1 MSATETRN
9 RISNGRLAALEDQ
22 IARQNA
28 IMRHVRMLIGDLD
41 PDTLAAVMPKLNR
54 IMRAAK
60 DSKDQLISEM
70 NAEKEAARQGRD
82 EGR

>member
-1 MSATETRN
+1 MSGTETRE

-28 IMRHVRMLIGDLD
+28 IMRHVRMLITELD
-41 PDTLAAVMPKLNR
+41 PDTLAAVMSNLNR
-54 IMRAAK
+54 IMTAAK
-60 DSKDQLISEM
+60 RTKEELIREM
-70 NAEKEAARQGRD
+70 HEEKAAARQGRD